1 MSNETKLF
9 ICEDC
14 GQTTPIVGET
24 CPNCGGKLVNFDGDE
39 HEPDSDEL
47 DDEKLENGLTDTEA
61 PTQSLEDLAKKEF
74 EEDDEDY
81 RVHTLGNNDE

>member
-1 MSNETKLF
+1 MSEDSKLF

-14 GQTTPIVGET
+14 GQTTPVMGES
-24 CPNCGGKLVNFDGDE
+24 CPSCGGKLVNFDGEE

-47 DDEKLENGLTDTEA
+47 EDDTLGSGLAEA
-61 PTQSLEDLAKKEF
+61 ETGTQSLEDLAKKEF

-81 RVHTLGNNDE
+81 RVHTLGDDDE